1 MRTALSL
8 LLLTS
13 AASALTTAQG
23 TDVAHKF
30 TDAMTE
36 TLASGSMAKMS
47 EELFSDE
54 VEWSWAGGQAGKGP
68 KADLVKEFAGSW
80 GAMVSAFLPATHYMV
95 VTDTAARKI
104 TLAFDVTININGRG
118 KAPDCFVP
126 LPNVWALTVDDDLKM
141 KKWEGTWDS
150 QDAKMMSCMGKVAA
164 ASAKSEL

>member
-1 MRTALSL
+1 MGCGYDWRARRALFSSIIIILEAFALLPAMRTALSL

-54 VEWSWAGGQAGKGP
+54 GAG
-68 KADLVKEFAGSW
+68 
-80 GAMVSAFLPATHYMV
+80 
-95 VTDTAARKI
+95 
-104 TLAFDVTININGRG
+104 TLHI
-118 KAPDCFVP
+118 P
-126 LPNVWALTVDDDLKM
+126 LCRRALQS
-141 KKWEGTWDS
+141 S
-150 QDAKMMSCMGKVAA
+150 Q
-164 ASAKSEL
+164 EPQ